1 MCIFSSSKPE
11 TRKVRSIQQRKLAGH
26 GRKNLPPQAQFIC
39 LGQLLCCSRLQRSL
53 IPRLRK
59 FLLAGQM
66 LTACEM
72 LNMLQSPLNSF
83 SEFIS
88 NEIQMKW
95 GYCPNSQVEMPSL
108 KESSTQLQLEPRCCT
123 LRTRTREL
131 VGRMVRYFKVVMEA
145 PSSCQVKVAGSI
157 ASGA

>member
-88 NEIQMKW
+88 NEIQMKLPMNRLW
-95 GYCPNSQVEMPSL
+95 KCLQDEELTMDAVGLLP
-108 KESSTQLQLEPRCCT
+108 KFSSGNAFAKRIKHATSTGTQMLYLT
-123 LRTRTREL
+123 HSHT
-131 VGRMVRYFKVVMEA
+131 
-145 PSSCQVKVAGSI
+145 
-157 ASGA
+157 